1 MGKSKKAEKVQGP
14 ASNLICK
21 KPGFCIKKSRDM
33 QLEMKFN
40 TKKWRAKLKI
50 LFLIWVALEKPML
63 SD

>member
-1 MGKSKKAEKVQGP
+1 
-14 ASNLICK
+14 
-21 KPGFCIKKSRDM
+21 M
-33 QLEMKFN
+33 QLEMKFI